1 MKLDLIN
8 VEIDNDDFCI
18 LFRNKIYVY
27 LSFITIKN
35 NENRS
40 F

>member
-18 LFRNKIYVY
+18 LNICVFEFHYNK
-27 LSFITIKN
+27 K
-35 NENRS
+35 
-40 F
+40 